1 MQRTGR
7 PTQDPKPET
16 IKFRINETMRAYL
29 TSRADERGV
38 TVSQYLRELV
48 SMDQYNNRAR
58 SNR

>member
-1 MQRTGR
+1 MRAGR
-7 PTQDPKPET
+7 PTADPKPET

-58 SNR
+58 PNR